1 MNTEALKKLFAL
13 KSGVNFTDVRNNQ
26 NFYKK
31 QKPAIFNAWD
41 TLDVLLMIIEDA
53 EENFYYDSS
62 AYDIKYQKNEF
73 KKALSKI

>member
-13 KSGVNFTDVRNNQ
+13 KSGVSFSEVRNNQ

-41 TLDVLLMIIEDA
+41 ALDVLLMIIEDA
-53 EENFYYDSS
+53 EENFYYESS